1 MRTTTLKIGQITES
15 KNLVTL
21 FAIISMSAM
30 SAFLVKTTNFSALS
44 SNLFNN
50 TPQNAGA
57 FIGTN
62 KAKAPA
68 TVSTV
73 VTAALAFKATLTT
86 TQQAT
91 LEQTYTASLARK
103 WSNLPCGSSC
113 RNGIQFG
120 ALSTTQLTA
129 ALAVIE
135 QALGTGSNQGYEEFE
150 AIRVAEDYLYAN
162 GGGNGYTSSLRWIS
176 FLGTPSNTGSWMLQ
190 FGGHH
195 YAANIAF
202 NNGHVIGATPLFVAL
217 EPVTFTY
224 GGTYYEPMEDERTA
238 FRNMLAS
245 LSSTQFNSAKLS
257 TTFSDCLMSPGETN
271 GNSNSMPSTKQG
283 LVCSGLSTTQ
293 QSLVIEAMR
302 TYVEDLDATTAA
314 SLMSLYTS
322 ELSSTY
328 IAFTGSATVGSAS
341 TFLSSNT
348 NYVRI
353 DGPHVWIEFICQ
365 TGVVFPSQIHYHSVW
380 RDHVSDY
387 GVDLS
392 GSSID
397 NLSTN
402 TVNFTSKIKVY
413 PNPATDILNVVNE
426 GSFTNATFYITDLTG
441 RTVLKKSSVSGNS
454 ENINLASL
462 NDGTY
467 IIKIEDGNKVATV
480 KFIKK

>member
-1 MRTTTLKIGQITES
+1 MKTITLNNGQTSES
-15 KNLVTL
+15 KNWIYF
-21 FAIISMSAM
+21 FAAISMVLM
-30 SAFLVKTTNFSALS
+30 SVFLVKTTNIS
-44 SNLFNN
+44 SLNFFNN
-50 TPQNAGA
+50 NSSQNAA
-57 FIGTN
+57 ALLA
-62 KAKAPA
+62 KKDAKAPVA
-68 TVSTV
+68 VSDV

-91 LEQTYTASLARK
+91 LEQTYTTTLARK
-103 WSNLPCGSSC
+103 WSNLPCGSTC
-113 RNGIQFG
+113 RNGIQFST
-120 ALSTTQLTA
+120 LSTAQLAA
-129 ALAVIE
+129 ALAVI
-135 QALGTGSNQGYEEFE
+135 QAAEGTGTNQGYDEFLS
-150 AIRVAEDYLYAN
+150 IRVAEDYLNAN
-162 GGGNGYTSSLRWIS
+162 GGGSGYASGLRWICY
-176 FLGTPSNTGSWMLQ
+176 LGTPSTTGSWMLQ

-217 EPVTFTY
+217 EPTTFTY
-224 GGTYYEPMEDERTA
+224 NGTYYAPMEDERTA

-245 LSSTQFNSAKLS
+245 LSSTQFTTAKLS
-257 TTFSDCLMSPGETN
+257 TTFSDCLMSPGESN
-271 GNSNSMPSTKQG
+271 GNTNTMPSTKQG

-293 QSLVIEAMR
+293 QNLVIEAIR

-328 IAFTGSATVGSAS
+328 IAFTGNATVGSAS

-365 TGVVFPSQIHYHSVW
+365 NGIVFPSQIHYHSVW

-392 GSSID
+392 GSAID

-413 PNPATDILNVVNE
+413 PNPVSDILNVVNE
-426 GSFTNATFYITDLTG
+426 NSFSNATFYITDLTG
-441 RTVLKKSSVSGNS
+441 RTILKKMSISGTN
-454 ENINLASL
+454 ENVNLASL
-462 NDGTY
+462 TDGTY
-467 IIKIEDGNKVATV
+467 LIKIEDEGKTAIV
-480 KFIKK
+480 KFVKK